1 MQPAETPE
9 GTGVLRPTMMRPA
22 PPRSTAQVIAGL
34 AMVVPA
40 FVLLIISYLGPLIWT
55 VNTSFHKL
63 NGFRATQSGGDKGP
77 FTGASYSR
85 AWDAGLGHSLGYA
98 LSLAIVP
105 IVVVVVAAP
114 VLAWAAHTGGLVA
127 RWVTRG
133 LLALPLAAYA
143 PTALAAAHLVDAKV
157 RFNDRNL
164 DGFTRG
170 AYWWGT
176 FGLFAAIGVTLF
188 LATLRRRDPGRRPYA
203 AAIVAGVIALAA
215 VLAAV
220 LQEFVYP
227 WVISGR
233 HLTPT
238 AYMFEV
244 GFTQFNFGSAAA
256 ASTLM
261 LAPLLL
267 LGVGVTLVIVRSG
280 LRLEFDAPWRSAD
293 ERTNPV
299 RVRTIGLAVGGV
311 ALLVVLA
318 LAVIGLWPLLLHLG
332 GGSAPSA
339 ASGATIAVNTW
350 VPPLIST
357 LVGVLVAALAA
368 TGISWLRPFGRHSE
382 WLLLPFGLFLFV
394 GIGPLALRAYANG
407 SVAGRLNSFIGLI
420 PPVWVALPA
429 LFVLALMLRGQALRG
444 EALRQEGRPVSA
456 GRLLLPVL
464 PMVGVVF
471 VVTWVVQA
479 QDLLWPLIS
488 AADRAH
494 DTGSAA
500 LLRAAV
506 DSGYTGD
513 RGLPYSLALPI
524 AVFVLL
530 FLVAVAVQLTYL
542 DRVALRTG
550 LAERDGPPR
559 T

>member
-1 MQPAETPE
+1 MQPGETPA
-9 GTGVLRPTMMRPA
+9 GLRPTMMRPA
-22 PPRSTAQVIAGL
+22 PSTTTTQVVVGL
-34 AMVVPA
+34 ASVVPA
-40 FVLLIISYLGPLIWT
+40 FALLIISYVAPLIWT

-63 NGFRATQSGGDKGP
+63 NGFRATQGGDGGP

-85 AWDAGLGHSLGYA
+85 AFDAGLGGTLGYA

-105 IVVVVVAAP
+105 ILVVLIAAP
-114 VLAWAAHTGGLVA
+114 ALAWAAHTGGLVA

-143 PTALAAAHLVDAKV
+143 PTAIAVAHLMDAKGKV
-157 RFNDRNL
+157 NAGNI
-164 DGFTRG
+164 DGFSRA

-176 FGLFAAIGVTLF
+176 FGLFAALGATLF
-188 LATLRRRDPGRRPYA
+188 LATLRRRDPARRPYA

-215 VLAAV
+215 VLAAA

-227 WVISGR
+227 WAISGR
-233 HLTPT
+233 RATP
-238 AYMFEV
+238 AAFMYLV
-244 GFTQFNFGSAAA
+244 GFAQFNFGSAAA

-267 LGVGVTLVIVRSG
+267 LGIGVTVLIVRSG
-280 LRLEFDAPWRSAD
+280 LRLEFDKPWRSAD
-293 ERTNPV
+293 ERTIPAGA
-299 RVRTIGLAVGGV
+299 RTIGLVVGAVV
-311 ALLVVLA
+311 LLVVLV
-318 LAVIGLWPLLLHLG
+318 LTVIGLWPLLHHLG
-332 GGSAPSA
+332 GGSAPSS
-339 ASGATIAVNTW
+339 ASAATIAVNTW
-350 VPPLIST
+350 LPPLIST
-357 LVGVLVAALAA
+357 IVGVLVATLAA
-368 TGISWLRPFGRHSE
+368 AGISWLRPFGRHSE

-407 SVAGRLNSFIGLI
+407 SVAGRLNSFIGLV

-444 EALRQEGRPVSA
+444 EALRQEGRPVPA

-488 AADRAH
+488 AAERVH

-500 LLRAAV
+500 LLRATI

-513 RGLPYSLALPI
+513 ANAPYSLALPI

-530 FLVAVAVQLTYL
+530 FVAAVAVQLTYL

-550 LAERDGPPR
+550 LPEREGPPR